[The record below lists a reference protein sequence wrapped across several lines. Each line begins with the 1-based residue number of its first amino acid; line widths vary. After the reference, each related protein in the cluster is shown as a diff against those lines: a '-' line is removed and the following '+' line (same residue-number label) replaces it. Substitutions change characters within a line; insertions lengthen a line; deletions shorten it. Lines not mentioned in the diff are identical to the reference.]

1 MVVLVGGG
9 SIGNNAPSMLHTTS
23 LKETISTW
31 GDRGGLGEASICRVR
46 ELEGEGTIDMASYR
60 EDVSAGFWFSS
71 EKVV

>member
-9 SIGNNAPSMLHTTS
+9 SIGNNAPSMLRTTS

-31 GDRGGLGEASICRVR
+31 GDSGLGEASICRVR
-46 ELEGEGTIDMASYR
+46 EWEGEGTIGMASYR
-60 EDVSAGFWFSS
+60 EDVSAGLWFSS